1 MERTHLSKRV
11 IDVVERKLEDV
22 DLGEPA
28 VTGVKVLAVSFRLNL
43 PWGVFLF
50 DPVPLLISLSWR
62 SLWVSVDPVLEL
74 IDGDAVWEEA
84 DGASKMGVTVFVRLI
99 EEEIHIWFGEEF
111 HGHRMD
117 FAGFGG
123 R

>member
-1 MERTHLSKRV
+1 M
-11 IDVVERKLEDV
+11 

-111 HGHRMD
+111 HRHGMD
-117 FAGFGG
+117 LAGFSGW
-123 R
+123 